1 MLNEKVLKISIQQRI
16 SKNLGMNSSARNLF
30 EEINNS
36 PANVIEIDF
45 SDVIFMSRSFT
56 QEYLS
61 QKYYTDKEIIEENV
75 PNDIELMFDIVK
87 KDFEK
92 INVEV

>member
-75 PNDIELMFDIVK
+75 PIDVELMFDIVK

>member
-1 MLNEKVLKISIQQRI
+1 MLNEKVLKIQIQQRI

-45 SDVIFMSRSFT
+45 SNVIFMSRSFT

-61 QKYYTDKEIIEENV
+61 QKYYTDKEIIEE
-75 PNDIELMFDIVK
+75 MFQVML
-87 KDFEK
+87 
-92 INVEV
+92 N

>member
-1 MLNEKVLKISIQQRI
+1 MMNEEVLKIKIQQHI
-16 SKNLGMNSSARNLF
+16 SENLGMNASARNLF

-45 SDVIFMSRSFT
+45 SNVIFMSRSFT

-61 QKYYTDKEIIEENV
+61 QKYYTDKDIIEKNLPHDV
-75 PNDIELMFDIVK
+75 DLMFKVVR
-87 KDFEK
+87 KDFHK
-92 INVEV
+92 LNVDV